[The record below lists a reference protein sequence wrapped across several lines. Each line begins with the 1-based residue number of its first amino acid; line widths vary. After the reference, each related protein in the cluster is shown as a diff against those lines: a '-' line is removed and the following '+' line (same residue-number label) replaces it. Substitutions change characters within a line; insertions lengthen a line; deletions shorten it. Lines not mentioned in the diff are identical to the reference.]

1 MEPDVQLTLGEE
13 FFIFKQVK
21 GKNHLEARLP
31 LPGHL
36 PSLNPGLLQA
46 LPSDKAPAGCINT
59 SHLHLHLLDW
69 LRYLPT
75 FFCTAARYSRRLMKP
90 SGSLNIFP
98 LPL

>member
-46 LPSDKAPAGCINT
+46 FPSDKVP
-59 SHLHLHLLDW
+59 SRLHLQLLDW

-75 FFCTAARYSRRLMKP
+75 FFCRAARYSHRLVKP